1 MFSEVSEA
9 QIAPPTEEVSPTEEN
24 TGSQWIPVEEET
36 FEFEEKTP
44 VELPEPTVAESM
56 FGDSDFGAPD
66 STLSIPEVEIAP
78 VAESE
83 PVFEQPVALEV
94 APVVPVAAAALTEEQ
109 LREALAA
116 ASKDVIERIV
126 WEVVPDL
133 AEVLIKEAIRKI
145 KEGQ

>member
-1 MFSEVSEA
+1 M
-9 QIAPPTEEVSPTEEN
+9 
-24 TGSQWIPVEEET
+24 
-36 FEFEEKTP
+36 
-44 VELPEPTVAESM
+44 
-56 FGDSDFGAPD
+56 
-66 STLSIPEVEIAP
+66 AP
-78 VAESE
+78 VAT
-83 PVFEQPVALEV
+83 A
-94 APVVPVAAAALTEEQ
+94 APLALTEDQ

>member
-1 MFSEVSEA
+1 M
-9 QIAPPTEEVSPTEEN
+9 
-24 TGSQWIPVEEET
+24 EEET
-36 FEFEEKTP
+36 FTFEEESAAEQTAP
-44 VELPEPTVAESM
+44 VE
-56 FGDSDFGAPD
+56 D
-66 STLSIPEVEIAP
+66 IPESTVEETVPGDDDFRADLTSSTVPDAEATTVTELEP
-78 VAESE
+78 VAFE
-83 PVFEQPVALEV
+83 PETPAV
-94 APVVPVAAAALTEEQ
+94 APVSTTAPLALTEGQ